1 MGSERAMCEVVRI
14 IARDI
19 PWPSLKERP
28 DRSGLRLRWDA
39 LTEDGDLLFA
49 RTEYPFADGAYALLM
64 RGVPE
69 DTLVT
74 MRGMGSEDDSFVP
87 VPLRVVAEMG
97 RKRAENR
104 AKLATL
110 REGTAKSGTER
121 PEVAETTQGAKK

>member
-19 PWPSLKERP
+19 PWPSLKEQP
-28 DRSGLRLRWDA
+28 TRSGLRLRWDA

-69 DTLVT
+69 DTFVA
-74 MRGMGSEDDSFVP
+74 MRGMGSEHDSFVP
-87 VPLRVVAEMG
+87 VPLRVVAEAG
-97 RKRAENR
+97 RKRAESR
-104 AKLATL
+104 AKLTTL
-110 REGTAKSGTER
+110 RQETAKSGPDHTG
-121 PEVAETTQGAKK
+121 VAETLQEAEK